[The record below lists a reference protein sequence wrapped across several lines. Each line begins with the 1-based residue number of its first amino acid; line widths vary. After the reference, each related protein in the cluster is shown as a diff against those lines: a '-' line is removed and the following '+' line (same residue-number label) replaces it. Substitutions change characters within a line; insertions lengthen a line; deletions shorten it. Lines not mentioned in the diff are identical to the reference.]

1 MRDLTLLQER
11 LETLFT
17 RVQKDLNELS
27 SLITEIKENK
37 THNE

>member
-1 MRDLTLLQER
+1 MTDLTQLQER

-27 SLITEIKENK
+27 SLIEEIKK
-37 THNE
+37 I